1 MGRQRE
7 DVFYD
12 VRRKM
17 WCGRFWKLK
26 QPGKRPPVKDLIED
40 HPSITR
46 EDLDYTYHQMEA
58 ALRKKLLGEQGEETE
73 PILFANAASRWIDSL
88 ENLLAPRT
96 LTEYKRAIVLWVQIN
111 GDHSIKFFDAEANT
125 RFVNVRLSKGA
136 SDATVAKDQRS
147 LQVFAN
153 WLYDQNLLTRPLRL
167 KKRRVFQRNPS
178 IYSTQQLDALEEELQ
193 NKGNE
198 DWLRIFWLARYAVMR
213 SGEIW
218 SLPLANVRLEE
229 GIILVEDVPQ
239 LEWTVKT
246 RQQRRIPIGLHLRQL
261 VAADR
266 KRRKPAERWWLD
278 DGHGNPAYASA
289 WALTQVFRRR
299 CAELGIVGP
308 KPLHGIR
315 AAGITKMLLES
326 GGRAE
331 LVANVAGHSVAVML
345 KHYAMITSDDTK
357 GVVDLL

>member
-1 MGRQRE
+1 
-7 DVFYD
+7 
-12 VRRKM
+12 M

-46 EDLDYTYHQMEA
+46 EDLDYTYHQVEA
-58 ALRKKLLGEQGEETE
+58 ALRKKLLGEQGGEAE

-111 GDHSIKFFDAEANT
+111 GDHSIKFFDHEANQQ
-125 RFVNVRLSKGA
+125 FVNVRLSNGA
-136 SDATVAKDQRS
+136 SDATIAKDQRS

-167 KKRRVFQRNPS
+167 RKRKVTQREPDVYS
-178 IYSTQQLDALEEELQ
+178 IAELDRLEERLTRA
-193 NKGNE
+193 GNV
-198 DWLRIFWLARYAVMR
+198 DWLRIYWLARYAVMR

-218 SLPLANVRLEE
+218 ALPLTNVHADS
-229 GIILVEDVPQ
+229 IVVNDVEDLQ
-239 LEWTVKT
+239 WTVKT
-246 RQQRRIPIGLHLRQL
+246 RQQRKIPMGLRLRQL
-261 VAADR
+261 VAADLAQR
-266 KRRKPAERWWLD
+266 GENERWWLD

-345 KHYAMITSDDTK
+345 KHYARITSEDTR